1 MAIES
6 LRWYPCALEQTVIES
21 TLINFCTL
29 SPSLSSHTSVLHT
42 GGSGVLKCVCRQ
54 LFLGG
59 GGFCDGNLWPRI
71 SNSTRSA
78 NAGFTLTERAE
89 IGMLETHH
97 FAKWSFVL
105 LGCIIK
111 SSL

>member
-1 MAIES
+1 MCVA
-6 LRWYPCALEQTVIES
+6 
-21 TLINFCTL
+21 NF
-29 SPSLSSHTSVLHT
+29 
-42 GGSGVLKCVCRQ
+42 GGEKR
-54 LFLGG
+54 
-59 GGFCDGNLWPRI
+59 FCDGNLWPHN